1 MKEKFK
7 IIISDF
13 IEKEL
18 PYVIDRSL
26 EIPLESKKIITLVG
40 SRRTGKTYYFFSLI
54 RKIRQKVNKSLV
66 LYINFEDDRLFP
78 IKLADLNLL
87 IEAYYELFPL
97 NREKTV
103 YFFFD
108 EIQNVPN
115 WEKFV
120 RRIYDTL
127 NCKIYITGS
136 SSKFLSKEI
145 ATSLR
150 GRTISYEVFPFSFY
164 EFLEYKK
171 IDKNYLLSSNRSK
184 IINAF
189 DYYLYNSSY
198 PELLGVGEFEKQ
210 SILKE
215 YLDLIIFRDLVE
227 RYNVSNLFLIRYLI
241 KFLMTNVSNSISI
254 TKIYNDLKSQAIKV
268 SKNSLF
274 QYIEYLED
282 AYIFFPLKIYS
293 NNLREVQRNPQKI
306 YVVDNGLVDTVSL
319 GKNIG
324 RRFENLVYLELRRR
338 NNNIFYFKAKQEID
352 FCWMLDNEI
361 QLLNA
366 SYSLEEKSTKER
378 EISSLVEGMTYF
390 NINKSFLVT
399 NTAQEQIKID
409 KKTVF
414 IVPFWK
420 WILDMK
426 R

>member
-13 IEKEL
+13 IEREL
-18 PYVIDRSL
+18 PDVINRTL

-40 SRRTGKTYYFFSLI
+40 SRRTGKTYFFFSLI
-54 RKIRQKVNKSLV
+54 KKIRQKVNKSLV

-78 IKLADLNLL
+78 IKLEYLNVL

-127 NCKIYITGS
+127 NCKIYLTGS

-164 EFLEYKK
+164 EFLEYRK
-171 IDKNYLLSSNRSK
+171 IDKNYLISSNRSQ

-189 DYYLYNSSY
+189 DYYLYNSTY
-198 PELLGVGEFEKQ
+198 PELLEAGEFEKQ

-241 KFLMTNVSNSISI
+241 KFLMSNVSDSISI

-268 SKNSLF
+268 AKNSLF
-274 QYIEYLED
+274 QYIEYFED
-282 AYIFFPLKIYS
+282 AYIFFPLKIFS

-306 YVVDNGLVDTVSL
+306 YVVDNGLVDIVSL
-319 GKNIG
+319 GRNIG

-338 NNNIFYFKAKQEID
+338 NNNLFYFKAKQEID
-352 FCWMLDNEI
+352 FCLMFGDEI
-361 QLLNA
+361 QLINA
-366 SYSLEEKSTKER
+366 SYSLEEKKTKER

-390 NINKSFLVT
+390 NIGKSFLIT
-399 NTAQEQIKID
+399 NTVEEQIKID

-420 WILDMK
+420 WILDK
-426 R
+426 